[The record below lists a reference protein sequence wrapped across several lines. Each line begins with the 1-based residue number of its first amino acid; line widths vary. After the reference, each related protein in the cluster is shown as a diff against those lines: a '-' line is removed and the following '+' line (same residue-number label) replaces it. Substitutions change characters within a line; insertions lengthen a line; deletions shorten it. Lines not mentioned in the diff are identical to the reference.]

1 MFLHAEISRGSL
13 VTSRR
18 RLNLLR
24 PVRTA
29 MEELL
34 AKDRKPTNEERWK
47 AYVED
52 EGKRRFGWGIYVS
65 I

>member
-1 MFLHAEISRGSL
+1 
-13 VTSRR
+13 
-18 RLNLLR
+18 
-24 PVRTA
+24 